1 MCDRMTA
8 PGTAGEKPVTVHDMT
23 RDGEPGT
30 SGERK
35 QPYEKPDIQEVPLRP
50 EEAVLGACKTSS
62 RSGPAQVRCS
72 FPTACSSQLS

>member
-1 MCDRMTA
+1 MTTQDTA
-8 PGTAGEKPVTVHDMT
+8 P
-23 RDGEPGT
+23 DGETGSGT
-30 SGERK
+30 GQK
-35 QPYEKPDIQEVPLRP
+35 KPYETPSIQEVPLRP

>member
-1 MCDRMTA
+1 MTDA
-8 PGTAGEKPVTVHDMT
+8 T
-23 RDGEPGT
+23 RPDPPDDQPPA
-30 SGERK
+30 RK
-35 QPYEKPDIQEVPLRP
+35 PYEAPVIAEVPLRP